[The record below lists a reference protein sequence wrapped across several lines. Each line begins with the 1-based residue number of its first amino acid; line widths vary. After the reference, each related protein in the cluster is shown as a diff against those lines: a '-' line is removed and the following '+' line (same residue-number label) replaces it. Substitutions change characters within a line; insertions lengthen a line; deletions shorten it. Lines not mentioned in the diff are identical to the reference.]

1 MGAIRVLVLLSGA
14 AACYIC
20 LTMNRKNLITI
31 VSLAILVGTEILG
44 AALALGWAIGSTYEL
59 PDMWRY
65 GLIAVLMAGGAYTVW
80 RFLLLAV
87 KIEPIFDRK

>member
-1 MGAIRVLVLLSGA
+1 MIRLVLFGTGD
-14 AACYIC
+14 ACY
-20 LTMNRKNLITI
+20 TPAPMNSKNLITI

-44 AALALGWAIGSTYEL
+44 AALALGWAIGSMYEL

-65 GLIAVLMAGGAYTVW
+65 ALIGILVAGGAYTVW
-80 RFLLLAV
+80 RFLLNAV